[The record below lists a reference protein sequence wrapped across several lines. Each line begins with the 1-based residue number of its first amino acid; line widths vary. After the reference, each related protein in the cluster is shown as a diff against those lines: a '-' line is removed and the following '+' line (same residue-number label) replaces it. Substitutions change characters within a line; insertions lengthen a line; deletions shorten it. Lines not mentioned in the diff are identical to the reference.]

1 MALIKHTLCSLAF
14 LCATLPAQAAI
25 DFTDWPMAD
34 DAREFARLDDKLPAI
49 LSYFS
54 QHSQAELAQL
64 YRQAFGSPAQEAS
77 RYGQLELLFIQPSE
91 RIRVVISSQQQWQQ
105 VDVMVLP
112 PEH

>member
-1 MALIKHTLCSLAF
+1 MAQIKHTICSLA
-14 LCATLPAQAAI
+14 LLWATLPAQAAI
-25 DFTDWPMAD
+25 DFTDWPKAD

-54 QHSQAELAQL
+54 QYSQAELAEL
-64 YRQAFGSPAQEAS
+64 YRQAFGAPANESS

-105 VDVMVLP
+105 VDLMVLP
-112 PEH
+112 AEH